1 VRHDFETPTIFDLTH
16 YLTLIISNM
25 NTDDYYYG
33 GSMGGMGGMGGMMG
47 GMGGMS
53 GSGDGKCDTIS
64 RPQLFSISHKTLL

>member
-1 VRHDFETPTIFDLTH
+1 VRHDFETPTIFKH

-33 GSMGGMGGMGGMMG
+33 GSMGGMGGMMG

-53 GSGDGKCDTIS
+53 GGGDGQCDTIS
-64 RPQLFSISHKTLL
+64 RPQLFSISHITLLLSFPT